1 MMEGYQGE
9 TVVEHS
15 EPKEE
20 LAMEFISR
28 YGYIDGSHH
37 KQWVLDQVAR
47 ILMGTPVIKKE
58 AKWDNGRV
66 EQRYTTGNPS
76 AKYLAWIGDEIDDDE
91 AIGIA
96 P

>member
-1 MMEGYQGE
+1 MEGYQGE

-20 LAMEFISR
+20 LAMYFISE
-28 YGYIDGSHH
+28 YGHIDGSHH

-58 AKWDNGRV
+58 ATWNNGNV
-66 EQRYTTGNPS
+66 EIRYETADPS
-76 AKYLAWIGDEIDDDE
+76 EEYLAWITDDIDNDE

>member
-1 MMEGYQGE
+1 MEGYLGE
-9 TVVEHS
+9 TVINHN

-28 YGYIDGSHH
+28 YGYIDGAHH

-47 ILMGTPVIKKE
+47 VLLGTPVIKTE
-58 AKWDNGRV
+58 AKWGNGHS
-66 EQRYTTGNPS
+66 ETRYNTGHPS
-76 AKYLAWIGDEIDDDE
+76 EAYLDWIGNDLEDSE